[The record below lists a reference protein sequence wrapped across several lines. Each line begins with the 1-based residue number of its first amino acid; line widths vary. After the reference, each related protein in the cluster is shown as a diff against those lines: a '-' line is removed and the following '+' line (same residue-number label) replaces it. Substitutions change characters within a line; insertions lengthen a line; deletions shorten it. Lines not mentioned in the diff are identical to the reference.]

1 MSTSAKPKIHPNK
14 EAFIE
19 GVDHVLEKWT
29 ALSLAVTNMWG
40 GEKTK
45 EKRDN
50 MVDEI
55 VEHFDGIAAKK
66 KTPEA
71 TDLEDMLLDIM
82 DEDFNISLEDQ
93 SEKEVAKILIT
104 IYNECRTGNFSTVDK
119 LADERDA
126 REARGAENTA
136 VQKSQAGGNIVA
148 VGEDSD
154 SEFSATDEE
163 SDSDAMDED

>member
-1 MSTSAKPKIHPNK
+1 MSTSAKSKIHPNK

-55 VEHFDGIAAKK
+55 
-66 KTPEA
+66 
-71 TDLEDMLLDIM
+71 
-82 DEDFNISLEDQ
+82 
-93 SEKEVAKILIT
+93 
-104 IYNECRTGNFSTVDK
+104 
-119 LADERDA
+119 
-126 REARGAENTA
+126 
-136 VQKSQAGGNIVA
+136 
-148 VGEDSD
+148 
-154 SEFSATDEE
+154 
-163 SDSDAMDED
+163 